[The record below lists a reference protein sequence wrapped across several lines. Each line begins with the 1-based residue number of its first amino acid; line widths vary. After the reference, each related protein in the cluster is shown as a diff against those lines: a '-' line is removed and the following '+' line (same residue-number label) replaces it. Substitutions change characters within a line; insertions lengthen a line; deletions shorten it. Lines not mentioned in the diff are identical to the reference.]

1 MGKKT
6 GGNMSQKNKNS
17 LEAMSFEQAYRELEE
32 TVQKLE
38 AGNLSLA
45 DALSLY
51 QRGVA
56 LAKHCGLQLDNAELS
71 IQALAPAGELV
82 DFDEAQEAAG

>member
-1 MGKKT
+1 MGKKI
-6 GGNMSQKNKNS
+6 GGNMSQKKKNG

-38 AGNLSLA
+38 AGNLPLA

-51 QRGVA
+51 QRGIA

-71 IQALAPAGELV
+71 IQALAPSAELI
-82 DFDEAQEAAG
+82 DFDDEEIVG